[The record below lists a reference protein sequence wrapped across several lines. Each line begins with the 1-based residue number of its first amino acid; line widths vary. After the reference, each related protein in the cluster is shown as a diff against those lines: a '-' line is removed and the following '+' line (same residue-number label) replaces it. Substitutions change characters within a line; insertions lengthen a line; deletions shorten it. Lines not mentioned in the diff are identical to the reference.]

1 MFSFFRDNFSYFHV
15 FLRSYSNKT
24 GFHYN
29 RKLLICPIA
38 RQMLLDSLIVD
49 VGKFFKYVRINNM
62 KVISN
67 NMNEKQIN
75 KYKNSIEFKKIS

>member
-1 MFSFFRDNFSYFHV
+1 
-15 FLRSYSNKT
+15 
-24 GFHYN
+24 
-29 RKLLICPIA
+29 
-38 RQMLLDSLIVD
+38 MLLDSLIVD